1 MTDLATMFGAGFMQS
16 AAIALGILAVVA
28 AVVGVALNLRDL
40 EFMSDGLVHAVFP
53 GIVIGFV
60 LGGNDG
66 VYSGAVV
73 AAVIATTLLTISAHR
88 GVGAD
93 ATIAVLLAGAFAL
106 GIVIVSRT
114 TSYASGLESLLF
126 GRLLTIGPDDL
137 IAIAVLGGIALVLV
151 IGTWKEQ
158 VFVSFDK
165 AGARAAG
172 LPVLAIELALNLAIA
187 LVVVA
192 ASRAVGNL
200 LVLAILIVP
209 PAIGRLCAARLGPVL
224 AIALGSAI
232 VTSLI
237 GLAAGY
243 WLSVDARI
251 QVSPSAVLVLALV
264 GLYLVI
270 AAIVSLARRMR
281 SARAT
286 TGRGLVAGV
295 EAALADDRPARAED
309 RTREAAE

>member
-16 AAIALGILAVVA
+16 AALALGILAVVG

-53 GIVIGFV
+53 GIVLGFV
-60 LGGNDG
+60 LGGVDG
-66 VYSGAVV
+66 VYVGAVI
-73 AAVIATTLLTISAHR
+73 AALLATTLLTISSHR
-88 GVGAD
+88 GVGSD

-114 TSYASGLESLLF
+114 TKYASGLESLLF
-126 GRLLTIGPDDL
+126 GQLLTIDSDDL
-137 IAIAVLGGIALVLV
+137 IAIAVLGGIALALV

-158 VFVSFDK
+158 LFVSFD
-165 AGARAAG
+165 APGARAAG
-172 LPVLAIELALNLAIA
+172 LSVLAYELALNLAIA

-209 PAIGRLCAARLGPVL
+209 AAIGRLCSARLGPTI
-224 AIALGSAI
+224 AIAIGSALGAS
-232 VTSLI
+232 VL

-243 WLSVDARI
+243 WFSVDARI
-251 QVSPSAVLVLALV
+251 QVSPSAVLVLVLV
-264 GLYLVI
+264 GIYLVV
-270 AAIVSLARRMR
+270 AAITSLGRRLRRRPNGDARGD
-281 SARAT
+281 RAA
-286 TGRGLVAGV
+286 AGSGM
-295 EAALADDRPARAED
+295 RAEF
-309 RTREAAE
+309 AAELVDDVPGARV